1 MANKLLQHLEI
12 WADSG
17 LQVKLML
24 DNGTVVVGALREFDR
39 DEVVIEPV
47 VDGQVRP
54 ITVVQVAH
62 VAMATYSD
70 DFVPDEDEATEEGV
84 VATE

>member
-1 MANKLLQHLEI
+1 MRNKLLNHLEI

-24 DNGTVVVGALREFDR
+24 DNGAVIVGSLREFDR

-47 VDGQVRP
+47 VDGEVRP
-54 ITVVQVAH
+54 ITVVQLAH

-70 DFVPDEDEATEEGV
+70 DFVPDEDDAAADTT
-84 VATE
+84 AAP